1 MTVVRAFVMRCIK
14 QWIWINGLF
23 SDAFEFLRNTIEI
36 CKSLKVV
43 AHLVYMNH
51 QSKPKLMA
59 FSKNQDPGIR
69 KYFFSTNNNMLQIA
83 VTKKDR
89 KKQGSLPCVLV
100 KWHYECA
107 HMCTPV
113 CRHTHTYLLYDN
125 VNKWKHFP
133 RCWPSDYW
141 INAGNSPV
149 NFPHKGQ

>member
-1 MTVVRAFVMRCIK
+1 M
-14 QWIWINGLF
+14 NGLF

-89 KKQGSLPCVLV
+89 KKTRELALCISKMALRVRARVHPGL
-100 KWHYECA
+100 
-107 HMCTPV
+107 
-113 CRHTHTYLLYDN
+113 
-125 VNKWKHFP
+125 
-133 RCWPSDYW
+133 
-141 INAGNSPV
+141 
-149 NFPHKGQ
+149 